1 MRASFKRPRV
11 DSSSF
16 GAPPPSHPPSTSSD
30 PAVDAYVDSTTAAVI
45 PPPSIS
51 DDLSIRRM
59 LETVMTVQA
68 AHG

>member
-1 MRASFKRPRV
+1 MRASFKHPRV

-16 GAPPPSHPPSTSSD
+16 GAPPPPHPPSTSGD
-30 PAVDAYVDSTTAAVI
+30 LAANAYVDSTTAAVI

-51 DDLSIRRM
+51 DYLSICRM